1 MLYTI
6 KMYSVIRHTFE
17 VVNPEPKNLSSH
29 KSYGLWK
36 HYSWLFE
43 TYEEAM
49 AEAIKMLDSPILKAN
64 EHYLAHAIECLEENH
79 YFQVGRESV
88 AVAEVI
94 NSNLFTRSKNEKHLH

>member
-1 MLYTI
+1 
-6 KMYSVIRHTFE
+6 
-17 VVNPEPKNLSSH
+17 
-29 KSYGLWK
+29 
-36 HYSWLFE
+36 
-43 TYEEAM
+43 M